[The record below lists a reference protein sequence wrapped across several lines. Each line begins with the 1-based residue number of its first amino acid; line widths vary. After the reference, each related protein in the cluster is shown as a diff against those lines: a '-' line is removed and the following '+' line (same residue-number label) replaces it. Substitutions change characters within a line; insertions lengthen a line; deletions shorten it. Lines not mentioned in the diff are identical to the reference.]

1 MKFITEKEQI
11 KPGLIIFR
19 RGDVGHDQFYCR
31 VRIQNEDRYKTIS
44 LKTSDRQTARD
55 RAMDQDADIR
65 FRVKH
70 DVPVFNRPFSQVA
83 EEYADAQ
90 QRRANAGE
98 VSQARAMNVKNKVNG
113 PLNTYVGSTQI
124 HLVSQE
130 RWSEY
135 PLWRRENGVGRR
147 KGIISDSTIR
157 IEMSIFAAIM
167 NYAVSK
173 RYVPAHHR
181 FEGVPKLKSA
191 RRDEFT
197 LEEYRTLHTT
207 GRKWMKEATTPQGVW
222 YRQMCYNFI
231 LIMCNTGMRPPEAK
245 NLRWRDITMTKDKDG
260 TDILVIYVQ
269 GKGKSRQLIAPKSVG
284 DYLERVRALSK
295 ATKPDDAVFTIINGK
310 PAVWL
315 YRDTVEELLKY
326 ASLRDGPSGIPRTT
340 YCFRHTYATFRL
352 SAGVD
357 VYILAQ
363 QMGTSVKM
371 IEQHYGHVN
380 TIKHADRVL
389 MGIGGWDAMH
399 TEMDA
404 EFAKQEARA
413 KSVQAIKTKQSV
425 KPRRSKR

>member
-1 MKFITEKEQI
+1 MGFILDKEQI

-19 RGDVGHDQFYCR
+19 RGDVGHDQYYCR

-44 LKTSDRQTARD
+44 LRTSDRQTARD
-55 RAMDQDADIR
+55 LAMDQDADIR

-98 VSQARAMNVKNKVNG
+98 VSQGRAMNVKNKVNG
-113 PLNTYVGSTQI
+113 PLNLYVGSSQI
-124 HLVSQE
+124 HLVGQE

-147 KGIISDSTIR
+147 AGIISDSTIR
-157 IEMSIFAAIM
+157 IEMSIFAAVM

-181 FEGVPKLKSA
+181 FEGMPKLKTN

-197 LEEYRTLHTT
+197 LEEYRKLHSA
-207 GRKWMKEATTPQGVW
+207 GRKWMKEATTPQGIW
-222 YRQMCYNFI
+222 YRQTCYNFI
-231 LIMCNTGMRPPEAK
+231 LIMCNTGMRPVEAK
-245 NLRWRDITMTKDKDG
+245 NMRWRDITTARDKDG
-260 TDILVIYVQ
+260 SDILVIYVQ
-269 GKGKSRQLIAPKSVG
+269 GKGKMRKLIAPKSVG
-284 DYLERVRALSK
+284 EYLNRVRAHSK

-326 ASLRDGPSGIPRTT
+326 ANLREGPSGIPRTT

-352 SAGVD
+352 SAGAD

-389 MGIGGWDAMH
+389 MGIGGWEAMH

-404 EFAKQEARA
+404 RIDEQEAKAKAAQSIKAKQP
-413 KSVQAIKTKQSV
+413 V
-425 KPRRSKR
+425 KPGVNRS

>member
-1 MKFITEKEQI
+1 MKFITDKELV
-11 KPGLIIFR
+11 KAGLIIFR
-19 RGDVGHDQFYCR
+19 RGDVGHDQYYCR

-44 LKTSDRQTARD
+44 LRTSDRQTARD
-55 RAMDQDADIR
+55 LAMDQDADIR

-83 EEYADAQ
+83 LEYAEAQ

-98 VSQARAMNVKNKVNG
+98 VTQARAMNVKNKVNG
-113 PLNTYVGSTQI
+113 PLNAYVGSTQI

-135 PLWRRENGVGRR
+135 PLWRRENGTGRR
-147 KGIISDSTIR
+147 NGIISDSTIR
-157 IEMSIFAAIM
+157 IEMSIFAATM

-181 FEGVPKLKSA
+181 FEGMPKLKSN

-197 LEEYRTLHTT
+197 LEEYRKLHSV
-207 GRKWMKEATTPQGVW
+207 GRKWMKEATTPQGIW
-222 YRQMCYNFI
+222 YRKMCYNFI
-231 LIMCNTGMRPPEAK
+231 LVMCNTGMRPTEAK
-245 NLRWRDITMTKDKDG
+245 NLRWRDITTARDKDG
-260 TDILVIYVQ
+260 SDILVIYVQ
-269 GKGKSRQLIAPKSVG
+269 GKGKTRKLIAPKSVG
-284 DYLERVRALSK
+284 DYLDRVRAHSK
-295 ATKPDDAVFTIINGK
+295 ADKPDDPVFTIINGK

-315 YRDTVEELLKY
+315 YRDTVEELLKF
-326 ASLRDGPSGIPRTT
+326 ANLRDGPSGIPRTT

-404 EFAKQEARA
+404 VSDEQEAKAR
-413 KSVQAIKTKQSV
+413 SVQAIKAKQPV
-425 KPRRSKR
+425 LQRRSKG

>member
-1 MKFITEKEQI
+1 MSFILDKEQI

-19 RGDVGHDQFYCR
+19 RGDVGHDNYYCR
-31 VRIQNEDRYKTIS
+31 IRIQNEDRYKTIS
-44 LKTSDRQTARD
+44 LRTADRQTARD
-55 RAMDQDADIR
+55 RAMDEDADIR

-98 VSQARAMNVKNKVNG
+98 VSQARCKNIRSKIDG
-113 PLNTYVGSTQI
+113 PLKAYVGSTQI
-124 HLVSQE
+124 HLITQD

-135 PLWRRENGVGRR
+135 PLWRRENGEGRR
-147 KGIISDSTIR
+147 KSVISDSTIR
-157 IEMSIFAAIM
+157 IEMTIFAAIM
-167 NYAVSK
+167 NFAISK

-181 FEGVPKLKSA
+181 FEGMPKLKSN

-197 LEEYRTLHTT
+197 LEEYRKLHTK

-222 YRQMCYNFI
+222 YRQICYNFI

-245 NLRWRDITMTKDKDG
+245 NLRWRDITTAKDKDG
-260 TDILVIYVQ
+260 QEILVLYVQ
-269 GKGKSRQLIAPKSVG
+269 GKGKTRKLIAPTSVG
-284 DYLERVRALSK
+284 KYLDRVRELSK
-295 ATKPDDAVFTIINGK
+295 ATKPDDPVFTIINGK
-310 PAVWL
+310 PAKWL

-326 ASLRDGPSGIPRTT
+326 TDLREGPSGIPRTT
-340 YCFRHTYATFRL
+340 YCFRHTYATLRL

-399 TEMDA
+399 AEMNAEIDA
-404 EFAKQEARA
+404 LESKAKEVQSIKAKQ
-413 KSVQAIKTKQSV
+413 TD
-425 KPRRSKR
+425 KPRHPKR

>member
-1 MKFITEKEQI
+1 MKFITDKEQV
-11 KPGLIIFR
+11 KAGLIIFR

-31 VRIQNEDRYKTIS
+31 VRLRNEDRYKTIS

-55 RAMDQDADIR
+55 LAMDHDADIR

-83 EEYADAQ
+83 TEYAEAQ

-98 VSQARAMNVKNKVNG
+98 VSQARAMNVKNKVDG
-113 PLNTYVGSTQI
+113 PLNAYVGSTQV
-124 HLVSQE
+124 HLVSQD

-147 KGIISDSTIR
+147 NGIISDSTIR

-167 NYAVSK
+167 NFAIAK
-173 RYVPAHHR
+173 KYVPASQR
-181 FEGVPKLKSA
+181 FEGMPKLKSG

-197 LEEYRTLHTT
+197 LEEYRKLHSV
-207 GRKWMKEATTPQGVW
+207 GRKWMKEATTPQGIW

-245 NLRWRDITMTKDKDG
+245 NLRWKDITKAKDKDG
-260 TDILVIYVQ
+260 TDILVIYVR
-269 GKGKSRQLIAPKSVG
+269 GKGKERKLIAPQSVG
-284 DYLERVRALSK
+284 EYLERVRALSK
-295 ATKPDDAVFTIINGK
+295 ATSPNDAVFTIINGK

-326 ASLRDGPSGIPRTT
+326 AKLREGPSGIPRTT

-404 EFAKQEARA
+404 EFDKQEAKA
-413 KSVQAIKTKQSV
+413 KSVQAIKAKQLTK
-425 KPRRSKR
+425 PPRSKR

>member
-1 MKFITEKEQI
+1 MKFITDKEQV
-11 KPGLIIFR
+11 KAGLIIFR
-19 RGDVGHDQFYCR
+19 RGDVGHDQYYCR

-44 LKTSDRQTARD
+44 LRTADRDTARD

-70 DVPVFNRPFSQVA
+70 DVPVFNRPFLQVA

-98 VSQARAMNVKNKVNG
+98 VSQGRAMNIKNKVNG
-113 PLNTYVGSTQI
+113 PLNAYVGNTQI

-147 KGIISDSTIR
+147 NGVISDSTIR
-157 IEMSIFAAIM
+157 IEMTIFAAIM
-167 NYAVSK
+167 NHAVSK
-173 RYVPAHHR
+173 RYVP
-181 FEGVPKLKSA
+181 KLKTA

-197 LEEYRTLHTT
+197 LEEYRKLHSA
-207 GRKWMKEATTPQGVW
+207 GRKWMKEATTPQGIW

-245 NLRWRDITMTKDKDG
+245 NMRWRDITKAKDKDG
-260 TDILVIYVQ
+260 TEILVIYVQ
-269 GKGKSRQLIAPKSVG
+269 GKGKTRQLIAPKSVG
-284 DYLERVRALSK
+284 EYLDRVRAQSK
-295 ATKPDDAVFTIINGK
+295 STNPDDAVFTIINGK

-326 ASLRDGPSGIPRTT
+326 ASLRDGPSRIPRTT

-357 VYILAQ
+357 VYLLAQ

-399 TEMDA
+399 TEMNAEIDA
-404 EFAKQEARA
+404 QEATAKARQAVKAKQPVRPSRF
-413 KSVQAIKTKQSV
+413 KG
-425 KPRRSKR
+425 